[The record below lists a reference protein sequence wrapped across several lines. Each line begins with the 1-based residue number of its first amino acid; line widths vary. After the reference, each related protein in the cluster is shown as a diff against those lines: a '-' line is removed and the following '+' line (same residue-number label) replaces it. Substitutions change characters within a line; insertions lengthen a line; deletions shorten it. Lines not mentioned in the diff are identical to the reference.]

1 MLAGTSVKAASVMG
15 DVMSGLMC
23 PTCGSRDVININLTL
38 ERGDR
43 VSFSSCHR
51 CDKKWWDKDGEAV
64 SLGNVLQ
71 LAKREPQARKVG

>member
-1 MLAGTSVKAASVMG
+1 
-15 DVMSGLMC
+15 MSGLMC

-43 VSFSSCHR
+43 VSFYSCHR
-51 CDKKWWDKDGEAV
+51 CDKKWWDKDGTAV

-71 LAKREPQARKVG
+71 MAKREPQVRRVAG